1 MLVVVIAVHGVLM
14 TVVQVVDVVTMRHG
28 FVAALLAVSVLV
40 GGVLRNRVVLVV
52 VVLVQRVAV
61 VVVQVIDVIA
71 VRHGLMAAVVT
82 VLVLGGAVMNG
93 VNVRGA
99 HDGSFRGEEVVSLL
113 LRVGV
118 FRAGFPDVLQSVRD
132 DVRDM
137 EVGDLVDH
145 FLAVPDR
152 GHQTSTAQ
160 RAQMLRDERLRH
172 ARGLGER
179 AHRSRLLA
187 DQAQ

>member
-28 FVAALLAVSVLV
+28 FVAALLAVSVLL

-52 VVLVQRVAV
+52 VVLVQCVAV
-61 VVVQVIDVIA
+61 VVVQVVDVIA

-99 HDGSFRGEEVVSLL
+99 HDGSFRGEEVVSYFSAS
-113 LRVGV
+113 GY
-118 FRAGFPDVLQSVRD
+118 S
-132 DVRDM
+132 
-137 EVGDLVDH
+137 
-145 FLAVPDR
+145 
-152 GHQTSTAQ
+152 
-160 RAQMLRDERLRH
+160 
-172 ARGLGER
+172 ARGSRTCSR
-179 AHRSRLLA
+179 ASEMTCETWRSA
-187 DQAQ
+187 IS